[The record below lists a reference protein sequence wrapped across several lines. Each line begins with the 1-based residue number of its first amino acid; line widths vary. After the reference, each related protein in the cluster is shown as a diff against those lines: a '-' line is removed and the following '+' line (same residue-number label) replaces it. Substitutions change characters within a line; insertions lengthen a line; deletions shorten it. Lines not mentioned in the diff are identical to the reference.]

1 MKITW
6 HGHSCFTIDTAQG
19 SVTVDPFQDNYVP
32 GLGVIR
38 PVSDAVFC
46 SHGHGDHHGVDA
58 VQLTGKECGVGVE
71 TVSTFHDEVE
81 GAKRGTNLI
90 HIFSAEEMKVIHMGD
105 LGCELTEEQIAAL
118 ANPDVLLI
126 PVGGFYTIDAK
137 QARAIID
144 QLNPRVVI
152 PMHYK
157 GQGFGFDV
165 IASVDDFLSLWEGTV
180 KVLEGNTA
188 EVTADTPAQVILP
201 QFVPTG
207 L

>member
-1 MKITW
+1 MRRE
-6 HGHSCFTIDTAQG
+6 SRR
-19 SVTVDPFQDNYVP
+19 S
-32 GLGVIR
+32 
-38 PVSDAVFC
+38 
-46 SHGHGDHHGVDA
+46 
-58 VQLTGKECGVGVE
+58 
-71 TVSTFHDEVE
+71 
-81 GAKRGTNLI
+81 
-90 HIFSAEEMKVIHMGD
+90 
-105 LGCELTEEQIAAL
+105 
-118 ANPDVLLI
+118 DVLLI

>member
-6 HGHSCFTIDTAQG
+6 HGHSCFTIATAQG

-32 GLGVIR
+32 GLGIIR

-46 SHGHGDHHGVDA
+46 SHGHGDHHGIDA
-58 VQLTGKECGVGVE
+58 VQLTGKDCGVGVE

-90 HIFSAEEMKVIHMGD
+90 HIFSAEDMKVIHMGD
-105 LGCELTEEQIAAL
+105 LGCELTVEQIAAL
-118 ANPDVLLI
+118 SNPDVLLI

-137 QARAIID
+137 QAKAIID
-144 QLNPRVVI
+144 QLTPRVII

-157 GQGFGFDV
+157 GNGFGFDV
-165 IASVDDFLSLWEGTV
+165 IAPVDDFLSLWQGTV

-188 EVTADTPAQVILP
+188 EVTANTPPQVILP

>member
-6 HGHSCFTIDTAQG
+6 HGHSCFTIATAQG

-46 SHGHGDHHGVDA
+46 SHGHGDHHGIDA

-81 GAKRGTNLI
+81 GAKRGANLI
-90 HIFSAEEMKVIHMGD
+90 HIFSAENMKVIHMGD
-105 LGCELTEEQIAAL
+105 LGCELTEEQIATL

-137 QARAIID
+137 QAKTIID

-152 PMHYK
+152 PMHYR
-157 GQGFGFDV
+157 GEGFGFDV
-165 IASVDDFLSLWEGTV
+165 IAPVDDFLSLWEGTV

-188 EVTADTPAQVILP
+188 EVSADTPAQVILP

>member
-58 VQLTGKECGVGVE
+58 VQLTGKDCAVGVE

-90 HIFSAEEMKVIHMGD
+90 HIFSAEEMKVIHLGD
-105 LGCELTEEQIAAL
+105 LGCELTGEQIAAL

>member
-6 HGHSCFTIDTAQG
+6 HGHSCFTIATAQG

-58 VQLTGKECGVGVE
+58 VQLTGKECSVGVA

-90 HIFSAEEMKVIHMGD
+90 HIFSAEDMKVIHMGD

-137 QARAIID
+137 QAKAIVD
-144 QLNPRVVI
+144 QLNPRIVI

-157 GQGFGFDV
+157 GEGFGFDV
-165 IASVDDFLSLWEGTV
+165 IAPADDFLSLWEGTV

>member
-90 HIFSAEEMKVIHMGD
+90 HIFSAEEMKVIHLGD
-105 LGCELTEEQIAAL
+105 LGCELTGEQIAAL

-144 QLNPRVVI
+144 QLNPRAVI